1 MATARPADW
10 QPPRGLL
17 LALAASLILAG
28 LPQLLRQPAVLTLL
42 WLVLLG
48 WRLALAW
55 QGRPS
60 PSTWLRLLLTA
71 AGVGLILVEYGAF
84 FGREPG
90 SALLVFLSIM
100 KFVELRRPRD
110 AQLLI
115 FLGYFM
121 LGVAFLFSQSLWLGA
136 WLVLAVWALTSVW
149 VTLSDPRRPLPT
161 RRHARLA
168 GRLLLGA
175 VPLLLLLFLLFP
187 RIPGPL
193 WSLPGDA
200 HSGVTGLSDSMEPG
214 RISELAGSEAV
225 AFRVQFDGPPPPP
238 AQRYWRG
245 PVLAL
250 TDGRRWEVRPVR
262 AGQRLTST
270 AHAGR
275 VLEPRGEPVRQT
287 LTLEP
292 HNQVHLLAL
301 DRPASVPDGAWLRP
315 DLQLISEARVR
326 LRQRYQVVSYP
337 RVGVAASAPG
347 RRDITRGYPAD
358 LDPRVLALA
367 RGWRAAADSPQAV
380 IDQALRHFN
389 QENFIYTLT
398 PPRLGANP
406 VGEFLFETRRGF
418 CEHYAAAFTLLMR
431 AAGLPARVVTGYLG
445 GEYNAAG
452 DYLIVRQSDAHAWA
466 EVWLAEEGWVRVD
479 PTTAIAPER
488 IESRIEVGAS
498 RDSGAVRFWADGTR
512 GWQRALQQMR
522 QTWDA
527 FNHRWNQWV
536 LDYGPERQR
545 DFLSALGLPDVSW
558 RGLGLTLLLL
568 LIPLLALLAWWILRP
583 RETARDPAVRLYR
596 TFCRRLHRH
605 GIRPQP
611 GETPRQLLLRIRQTR
626 PALAPAAGRV
636 IQRYQLLRY
645 RRRPPRDALEALR
658 RAVRAFR

>member
-1 MATARPADW
+1 MATPHW

-17 LALAASLILAG
+17 LALAGSIVLAG
-28 LPQLLRQPAVLTLL
+28 LPQLLRQPAVLTGL
-42 WLVLLG
+42 WLILLG

-55 QGRPS
+55 QGRP
-60 PSTWLRLLLTA
+60 PPATWLRLLLTA
-71 AGVGLILVEYGAF
+71 VGVGLILAEYGAF

-90 SALLVFLSIM
+90 SALLVFLSTM

-121 LGVAFLFSQSLWLGA
+121 LGVAFLFSQSLWLGV
-136 WLVLAVWALTSVW
+136 WLVPAVWTLTAVW
-149 VTLSDPRRPLPT
+149 VALSDPRQPAPGRA
-161 RRHARLA
+161 HARLA

-214 RISELAGSEAV
+214 RISQLAGSEAV

-238 AQRYWRG
+238 DQRYWRG

-250 TDGRRWEVRPVR
+250 TDGRRWEVRP
-262 AGQRLTST
+262 ADPGQRLSGN
-270 AHAGR
+270 ALAAR
-275 VLEPRGEPVRQT
+275 RLEPRGEPVRQT

-301 DRPASVPDGAWLRP
+301 DRPGSVPDDAYLRP
-315 DLQLISEARVR
+315 DLQLIAEEK
-326 LRQRYQVVSYP
+326 LRQRRRYEVVSYP
-337 RVGVAASAPG
+337 HIRVPGTEPG
-347 RRDITRGYPAD
+347 RRDVTRGYPAD

-367 RGWRAAADSPQAV
+367 RGWRDAAASPREIV
-380 IDQALRHFN
+380 DLALRHFN
-389 QENFIYTLT
+389 RENFIYTLT
-398 PPRLGANP
+398 PPRLGAHP
-406 VGEFLFETRRGF
+406 TAEFLFETRRGF

-445 GEYNAAG
+445 GEYNPAG
-452 DYLIVRQSDAHAWA
+452 DYMIVRQSDAHAWA
-466 EVWLAEEGWVRVD
+466 EVWLPGQDWVRVD
-479 PTTAIAPER
+479 PTAAVAPER
-488 IESRIEVGAS
+488 IESRIEIGAS
-498 RDSGAVRFWADGTR
+498 RASGAVRFFEGGD
-512 GWQRALQQMR
+512 QRWLGMLQEAR

-527 FNHRWNQWV
+527 VNHRWNQWV

-545 DFLSALGLPDVSW
+545 DLLSALGLPDVSW
-558 RGLGLTLLLL
+558 RGLGLTLALLL
-568 LIPLLALLAWWILRP
+568 APVLALLAWWVLRP
-583 RETARDPAVRLYR
+583 RETASDPGVRLYR
-596 TFCRRLHRH
+596 AFCRRLARRH
-605 GIRPQP
+605 GIRPGP
-611 GETPRQLLLRIRQTR
+611 GETPQQLLARIRQTR
-626 PALAPAAGRV
+626 PALVPAAGRV
-636 IQRYQLLRY
+636 VQYYLRLRY
-645 RRRPPRDALEALR
+645 HRHPPRDALAALR